1 MYFKYFKNFNYN
13 FGSTADTSYEMKNIF
28 SRPVIETNA
37 IDVLRINNDQSP
49 DQTAQTLYDDNS
61 LFYVN
66 LLLNNILNKNDWAI
80 NELDFVNKLETTYS
94 GYSFHILEAPSEN
107 LNKGDL
113 VVLDADIFGDN
124 CTDPNDLSC
133 FITYALIENWDPI
146 LRKLWI
152 RVYTFGELG
161 AQNVTDFFAEGNKFR
176 IYKRNADGSFN
187 SDGVLMTNRG
197 AFLSDPNYMADFDE
211 CACLFTMK
219 RVEPYTESLS
229 KFKYKIG
236 SQEIGL
242 NPYTI
247 NESSTNASLD
257 DINGVTY
264 NSANTNSTCSLLDAY
279 ILSRGG
285 QTGPDSV
292 PYSLNY
298 RVSIEKETSRLD
310 KENEDKRYIRAL
322 KKPVVG
328 AVVEKLKRS
337 FND

>member
-1 MYFKYFKNFNYN
+1 MYFKYFKKFTYS
-13 FGSTADTSYEMKNIF
+13 FGATADTLYEMTDIF

-37 IDVLRINNDQSP
+37 VDILRINNDQSP

-66 LLLNNILNKNDWAI
+66 LLLNNIINKNDWAI
-80 NELDFVNKLETTYS
+80 NELDFVNKLETTYG

-107 LNKGDL
+107 LNRGDL
-113 VVLDADIFGDN
+113 VVLDADIYGDG
-124 CTDPNDLSC
+124 CTDPNDLEC
-133 FITYALIENWDPI
+133 FITYGLIEDWDPI
-146 LRKLWI
+146 LRKIWM

-161 AQNVTDFFAEGNKFR
+161 AQNVTAFFAEGNKFR
-176 IYKRNADGSFN
+176 IYKRNVSGTFN
-187 SDGVLMTNRG
+187 SDGVLINNES
-197 AFLSDPNYMADFDE
+197 AFDSDPNYEFDD

-219 RVEPYTESLS
+219 RVGQYTDSLS
-229 KFKYKIG
+229 KFKYKTG
-236 SQEIGL
+236 SQEMGL

-247 NESSTNASLD
+247 NESSTNSSLN
-257 DINGVTY
+257 DINGTTY

-279 ILSRGG
+279 ILSVGG
-285 QTGPDSV
+285 ETGPDSV

-328 AVVEKLKRS
+328 AVVEKLKRA
-337 FND
+337 FNE